1 MVEPGSAA
9 LFRPDLVAS
18 DLDGTLLPAD
28 DDDLPRTR
36 RAIDRLRVAGIPF
49 LICTGRMFCSARRV
63 AAKLGLTEG
72 PVICYQG
79 ALVADLA
86 TGEYLLHRPMN
97 GEVAAEVVRHLR
109 ELGRHLNAYI
119 DDKLLVE
126 ELDDWARFYAE
137 HTEVGIEVVPDLE
150 AAVAAR
156 PPTKLVAISD
166 PADVERILP
175 ELQER
180 WRGRLYV
187 TQSQAEYIEMADAS
201 VTKSGALRWLCAR
214 EGWRRHR
221 SVACGDGHND
231 IDMLRWAGLGVAMA
245 EAASDVRAAAGLV
258 VPHEELPRLLVR
270 FSEAPPD

>member
-1 MVEPGSAA
+1 VSAA

-28 DDDLPRTR
+28 ADDLSRTR

-63 AAKLGLTEG
+63 AASLGLNDG

-79 ALVADLA
+79 AMVADLA
-86 TGEYLLHRPMN
+86 TGEYLLHRPMSEEN
-97 GEVAAEVVRHLR
+97 AAEVVRHVR
-109 ELGRHLNAYI
+109 VLGRHLNAYI

-137 HTEVGIEVVPDLE
+137 HTEVGIDLVPDLE
-150 AAVAAR
+150 AAVRAR
-156 PPTKLVAISD
+156 PPTKLVVISD
-166 PADVERILP
+166 PADVERLLP

-180 WRGRLYV
+180 WRGRLFV
-187 TQSQAEYIEMADAS
+187 VRSQPEYIEIADAS
-201 VTKSGALRWLCAR
+201 VTKSGALEWLCTR
-214 EGWRRHR
+214 EGWRRDR
-221 SVACGDGHND
+221 SVACGDGNND

-245 EAASDVRAAAGLV
+245 QAAPEVRAAAGLV
-258 VPHEELPRLLVR
+258 VPHEELPGLLVR
-270 FSEAPPD
+270 LSELAPG

>member
-1 MVEPGSAA
+1 MPEAVRAA

-28 DDDLPRTR
+28 AEDLPRTR

-49 LICTGRMFCSARRV
+49 VICTGRMFCSARRV
-63 AAKLGLTEG
+63 AAKLGLGDG

-79 ALVADLA
+79 AMVVDLA
-86 TGEYLLHRPMN
+86 TGERLLHRPMS
-97 GEVAAEVVRHLR
+97 GEAAGEVVRHLR

-119 DDKLLVE
+119 DDKLFVE

-137 HTEVGIEVVPDLE
+137 HTEVSIELVADLE
-150 AAVAAR
+150 AEVTAR

-166 PADVERILP
+166 PADVERLLP
-175 ELQER
+175 DLQER

-187 TQSQAEYIEMADAS
+187 TRSQPEYIEIADAS
-201 VTKSGALRWLCAR
+201 VSKSGALQWLCDR
-214 EGWRRHR
+214 EGRRR
-221 SVACGDGHND
+221 DRAVTCGDGLND

-245 EAASDVRAAAGLV
+245 EAAPEVRAAADLV
-258 VPHEELPRLLVR
+258 VVRGDLPGLLVR
-270 FSEAPPD
+270 LSEAAPG

>member
-1 MVEPGSAA
+1 MSYSFFPGCS
-9 LFRPDLVAS
+9 
-18 DLDGTLLPAD
+18 LDGAAKDYHRSTLA
-28 DDDLPRTR
+28 
-36 RAIDRLRVAGIPF
+36 
-49 LICTGRMFCSARRV
+49 V

-79 ALVADLA
+79 ALVAHLA

-166 PADVERILP
+166 PAER
-175 ELQER
+175 E
-180 WRGRLYV
+180 
-187 TQSQAEYIEMADAS
+187 A
-201 VTKSGALRWLCAR
+201 AR
-214 EGWRRHR
+214 TSTTR
-221 SVACGDGHND
+221 A
-231 IDMLRWAGLGVAMA
+231 LGVLTAVK
-245 EAASDVRAAAGLV
+245 DVIRVDVPPGLF
-258 VPHEELPRLLVR
+258 ELY
-270 FSEAPPD
+270 EG